1 MNKSILY
8 YSFIFLFSYLLCEE
22 SIAITTKSVGVV
34 KYKKFSN
41 EKVNQKLDIGS
52 ELFNDDFIRTGKD
65 GFVKFS
71 YLDDGTTIKIHNN
84 TELYVRGKANNKIIN
99 KRLNINN
106 GILKLDVSK
115 QKEDEFTIV
124 TPTSVASVKGTK
136 FIIESNLDFGDKFY
150 GFEGI
155 VEIINKESNK
165 LIRLSKNLKV
175 SSTPDGKIVSEIIT
189 PVDMEIINEIE
200 STIDET
206 IIDEDIDDGSL
217 NEEINELIII
227 VKSPSGEEKEIII
240 KYTE

>member
-84 TELYVRGKANNKIIN
+84 TELYVRGKSNNKIIN

-175 SSTPDGKIVSEIIT
+175 SSTPDGEIVSEIIT

-206 IIDEDIDDGSL
+206 IIDEDIPDGSF

>member
-1 MNKSILY
+1 MLAV
-8 YSFIFLFSYLLCEE
+8 LFSFSFSEK
-22 SIAITTKSVGVV
+22 SIAIATKAIGSVT
-34 KYKKFSN
+34 YKKYSDN
-41 EKVNQKLDIGS
+41 IVNTKLLMGS
-52 ELFNDDFIRTGKD
+52 ELFNDDYIKTGKD

-84 TELYVRGKANNKIIN
+84 TEVYIRGKSDNKIIN
-99 KRLNINN
+99 KRLNISN
-106 GILKLDVSK
+106 GTLKLDVSK

-136 FIIESNLDFGDKFY
+136 FIIESNIDFGDKFY

-165 LIRLSKNLKV
+165 LIKLSRNLKV
-175 SSTPDGKIVSEIIT
+175 SSSPNGDIVSEIIT
-189 PVDMEIINEIE
+189 PADMDIINEIE
-200 STIDET
+200 SSIDE
-206 IIDEDIDDGSL
+206 IIIEDDVNDSGQSPQVKD
-217 NEEINELIII
+217 LIIV

>member
-1 MNKSILY
+1 MNKKFTFILLAV
-8 YSFIFLFSYLLCEE
+8 LFSFSFSEK
-22 SIAITTKSVGVV
+22 SIAIATKAIGSVT
-34 KYKKFSN
+34 YKKYSDN
-41 EKVNQKLDIGS
+41 IVNTKLLMGS
-52 ELFNDDFIRTGKD
+52 ELFNDDYIKTGKD

-84 TELYVRGKANNKIIN
+84 TEVYIRGKSDNKIIN
-99 KRLNINN
+99 KRLNISN
-106 GILKLDVSK
+106 GTLKLDVSK

-136 FIIESNLDFGDKFY
+136 FIIESNIDFGDKFY

-165 LIRLSKNLKV
+165 LIKLSRNLKV
-175 SSTPDGKIVSEIIT
+175 SSSPNGDIVSEIIT
-189 PVDMEIINEIE
+189 PADMDIINEIE
-200 STIDET
+200 SSIDE
-206 IIDEDIDDGSL
+206 IIIEDDVNDSGQSPQVKD
-217 NEEINELIII
+217 LIIV